1 MPSIFHILFLGLLI
15 AANNCFETAIKRPCC
30 IAICLILYVAM
41 FWVGG
46 VEEDVVTLVMSLSG
60 CLLCWGLAGK
70 FDRNLSNNVFVSF
83 RNYTYQIFLLGIFIQ
98 IGIKMIYNK
107 LGMQGTYPYFYVLC
121 VLSGIYIPVLVSKV
135 IQRIDNKY
143 LNMLIGL

>member
-1 MPSIFHILFLGLLI
+1 
-15 AANNCFETAIKRPCC
+15 
-30 IAICLILYVAM
+30 M

-98 IGIKMIYNK
+98 IGIK
-107 LGMQGTYPYFYVLC
+107 
-121 VLSGIYIPVLVSKV
+121 
-135 IQRIDNKY
+135 
-143 LNMLIGL
+143 